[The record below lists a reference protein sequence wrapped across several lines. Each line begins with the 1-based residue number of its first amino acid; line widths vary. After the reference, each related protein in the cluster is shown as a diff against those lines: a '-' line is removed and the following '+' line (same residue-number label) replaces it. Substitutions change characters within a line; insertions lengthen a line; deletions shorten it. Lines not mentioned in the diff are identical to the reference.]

1 MRESTFVSYRNG
13 CIRKTRHLRIRPVP
27 ELETCLVY
35 TPKYPNLYALNATAW
50 VVLELC
56 DGRSLRD
63 LEEAFYRAVE
73 PLMSARDAA
82 EYLAASL
89 GDMIEKSIVE
99 VVPKAQSRR
108 IRSARESRAT

>member
-1 MRESTFVSYRNG
+1 MSYPTG

-27 ELETCLVY
+27 EMEICLVY
-35 TPKYPNLYALNATAW
+35 TPKDPNLYTLNATAW

-63 LEEAFYRAVE
+63 LEQAFYRSVE
-73 PLMSARDAA
+73 PLMSAQEAA
-82 EYLAASL
+82 ECLALSL

-99 VVPKAQSRR
+99 VVPNVPPRR
-108 IRSARESRAT
+108 ARPVKESRAP